1 MNSSNYGWIFGL
13 IVIAALGI
21 GLWALWAYV
30 WRLIW
35 PSIKHWLIKSN
46 SEPASAVILE
56 TKKIGS
62 EIQVSSGGT
71 RYSHT
76 NTEIYQPVRVKL
88 EIHPNNGAPYIA
100 YDKFNAHWYPTGD
113 NQLKEP
119 LTPGNKL
126 QVAVSRLNPQWVVAL
141 LETLP
146 PPYEQKLGL
155 ANVNTRQ
162 RVEQMRRDGHII
174 SQQDYANEKLKATSE
189 EGLGYHVQGSSSTST
204 GSTSDAK
211 GQLEKLQE
219 MLTSGLIT
227 QQDYDKKKAEILAK
241 M

>member
-1 MNSSNYGWIFGL
+1 MGINSSNYGWIFGL

-21 GLWALWAYV
+21 GLWSLWTYG
-30 WRLIW
+30 WRLVW

-46 SEPASAVILE
+46 SDLVSAVILE

-100 YDKFNAHWYPTGD
+100 YDKFNAHWYPTSA

-119 LTPGNKL
+119 LTPGSKL
-126 QVAVSRLNPQWVVAL
+126 QVAVSRFNPQWVVAL

-146 PPYEQKLGL
+146 PPYEQRNIERERSMQSMPKDSIVSINEANPTNDPKAELG
-155 ANVNTRQ
+155 
-162 RVEQMRRDGHII
+162 
-174 SQQDYANEKLKATSE
+174 KLK
-189 EGLGYHVQGSSSTST
+189 
-204 GSTSDAK
+204 
-211 GQLEKLQE
+211 E
-219 MLTSGLIT
+219 MLNSGLIT
-227 QQDYDKKKAEILAK
+227 QQDYEKKKSELLSR